1 MDAKQLGPFISERR
15 KELGMTQTHL
25 AKKLHV
31 TDKAVSR
38 WERGVGLPDINSIE
52 ALAKALEVS
61 LVELMQAKRNE
72 NEHISTKE
80 AENLMMD
87 TIELSRITSKV
98 VKGIGSVILSGFT
111 LVALLLLLLL
121 VSDGEIVLF
130 SVGSIIAGLI
140 AWGIPIWQISY
151 ANSGGIVISIISS
164 LGFTLISLMIQF
176 LNISNEVH
184 TGDWAAIE
192 DTIDALIVVI
202 ILFVFITMFLNVTMT
217 KIVTKRH
224 GFKNRKVSYSPND

>member
-87 TIELSRITSKV
+87 TIELSKITSKV
-98 VKGIGSVILSGFT
+98 LKGIGSVILSGFT

-140 AWGIPIWQISY
+140 AWGIPIWKISY

-164 LGFTLISLMIQF
+164 LGFTGIAS
-176 LNISNEVH
+176 E
-184 TGDWAAIE
+184 
-192 DTIDALIVVI
+192 
-202 ILFVFITMFLNVTMT
+202 
-217 KIVTKRH
+217 
-224 GFKNRKVSYSPND
+224 SPYRACLASAVG

>member
-1 MDAKQLGPFISERR
+1 MDAKQLGPFIAERR

-87 TIELSRITSKV
+87 TIELSKITSKV
-98 VKGIGSVILSGFT
+98 VKGIGSVILSGFA
-111 LVALLLLLLL
+111 LVALLLLLML

-140 AWGIPIWQISY
+140 AWGIPIWQISH

-176 LNISNEVH
+176 LNIANEVH

-202 ILFVFITMFLNVTMT
+202 ILFVSITMFLNITMT
-217 KIVTKRH
+217 RIVTKRH
-224 GFKNRKVSYSPND
+224 RFQK

>member
-1 MDAKQLGPFISERR
+1 MDAKQLGPFIAERR

-80 AENLMMD
+80 AENLMME
-87 TIELSRITSKV
+87 TIELSKITSKV
-98 VKGIGSVILSGFT
+98 VKGIGSVILSGFA
-111 LVALLLLLLL
+111 LVAILLLLML

-176 LNISNEVH
+176 LNIANEVH

-202 ILFVFITMFLNVTMT
+202 ILFVSITMFFNITMT

-224 GFKNRKVSYSPND
+224 RFQK

>member
-1 MDAKQLGPFISERR
+1 MNAKQLGPFISERR

-38 WERGVGLPDINSIE
+38 WERGIGLPDINSIE

-87 TIELSRITSKV
+87 TIELSKITSKV
-98 VKGIGSVILSGFT
+98 VKGIGSVILSGFA
-111 LVALLLLLLL
+111 LVAILLLLML

-176 LNISNEVH
+176 LNIANEVH

-202 ILFVFITMFLNVTMT
+202 ILFVSITMFLNITMT

-224 GFKNRKVSYSPND
+224 RFQK